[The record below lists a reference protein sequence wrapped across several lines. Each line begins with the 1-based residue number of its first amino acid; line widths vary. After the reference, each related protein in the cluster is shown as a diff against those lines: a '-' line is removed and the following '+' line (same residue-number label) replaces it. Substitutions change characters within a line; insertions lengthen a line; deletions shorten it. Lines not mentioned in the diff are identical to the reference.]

1 MPDSVEPSDRSS
13 FFARRRAAVL
23 KAQAEQAAVQA
34 DALARVV
41 DDVDASSVSNGL
53 VPPAMQVAGA
63 WAWRILVVVAA
74 LAALLWVVAQFSLVV
89 IPLLIAVILSALL
102 VPFKNYLVRHH
113 WPRWLAIVVPMLTV
127 FVIIGALGLLVTSQI
142 SSGYDDLKAQSTA
155 SYNLFI
161 DTLKNGPLHLTD
173 DQINSY
179 IGQAWTA
186 IQNDSSALF
195 RGALSLGSTVGHVLT
210 GVLLVLFSTLF
221 ILIDGKGIW
230 NWLVRVFPKR
240 ARAAVDGAGLSGW
253 NTLQS
258 FIKVQILVAFVDA
271 VGIGLGA
278 FILQVPLAIPIAV
291 LVFLGSFIPVVGA
304 VLTGALAVFIA
315 LIYNGWV
322 VALIMLGVVL
332 LVQQIEG
339 HVLQPLVM
347 GTAVKVHPLAVVLAV
362 AGGSIIAGIPGA
374 FFAVPFI
381 AVLNVMIKYVASG
394 AWRGKPEPK
403 EPIVDA

>member
-1 MPDSVEPSDRSS
+1 M
-13 FFARRRAAVL
+13 
-23 KAQAEQAAVQA
+23 KAQAAQDLAQAE
-34 DALARVV
+34 ALARVA
-41 DDVDASSVSNGL
+41 DDSVGASGSGTADGGAL

-63 WAWRILVVVAA
+63 WAWRIVVILAA

-89 IPLLIAVILSALL
+89 IPLLVAVVLSALL
-102 VPFKNYLVRHH
+102 VPYKNFLLRHH
-113 WPRWLAIVVPMLTV
+113 WPKWMAIVVPLLTV
-127 FVIIGALGLLVTSQI
+127 FVIIGALALLVTTQI
-142 SSGYDDLKAQSTA
+142 SSGYDDLKTQSTA
-155 SYNLFI
+155 SYNAFI
-161 DTLKNGPLHLTD
+161 EFLKTGPLHLTD

-186 IQNDSSALF
+186 LQNDSSALF
-195 RGALSLGSTVGHVLT
+195 KGALSLGTTVGHVLT

-230 NWLVRVFPKR
+230 GWLVRVFPKR

-304 VLTGALAVFIA
+304 VLTGALAVFVA
-315 LIYNGWV
+315 LIYNGPV

-347 GTAVKVHPLAVVLAV
+347 GTAVRVHPLAVVLAV

-374 FFAVPFI
+374 FFAVPI
-381 AVLNVMIKYVASG
+381 VAVLNVMITYVASG
-394 AWRGKPEPK
+394 AWRGRPDVK
-403 EPIVDA
+403 EPIPDA